1 MSLNNV
7 TSTLP
12 DPRWVA
18 EVERLIAALQSEQTN
33 QAASIKTL
41 QGR

>member
-1 MSLNNV
+1 MSLNNI
-7 TSTLP
+7 TSTMP

-18 EVERLIAALQSEQTN
+18 EVERQLAALAAQNVN
-33 QAASIKTL
+33 QAASIRTL

>member
-18 EVERLIAALQSEQTN
+18 EVERQLAALAAQNVNQT
-33 QAASIKTL
+33 ASIRTL